1 MDKFSKMLVRI
12 SVIFTSIYFVL
23 IAILALVY
31 GENYFNDTYIVLIE
45 YTCYG
50 IFIFDF
56 AILLKYVEL
65 KNKRKTMVAKSNNKI
80 SKLKADAYDLLKEE
94 VSKLSG
100 LKKILFDTVFSRLLD
115 ILSEDCS
122 ENDVAQAINS
132 IEKVNSEYVRE
143 DDFLNYDGAMRLLG
157 YSSNRVGFSNLMK
170 KHNIK
175 QQVFRNQKVGFKKS
189 EILAL
194 KSELEAEQKAK
205 KAKEKPYKQ
214 NKAVNKKPRLSN
226 MEKMY

>member
-1 MDKFSKMLVRI
+1 MI
-12 SVIFTSIYFVL
+12 
-23 IAILALVY
+23 
-31 GENYFNDTYIVLIE
+31 
-45 YTCYG
+45 
-50 IFIFDF
+50 
-56 AILLKYVEL
+56 
-65 KNKRKTMVAKSNNKI
+65 AKSNNKI

-143 DDFLNYDGAMRLLG
+143 DDFLNYDAGLKLLG
-157 YSSNRVGFSNLMK
+157 YSNNRVAFSNLMK
-170 KHNIK
+170 KHGIK
-175 QQVFRNQKVGFKKS
+175 QQLFRNQKIGFKKS

-194 KSELEAEQKAK
+194 KAELEAEREINRKGKVYKLRPSNRPQ
-205 KAKEKPYKQ
+205 KPYIPKI
-214 NKAVNKKPRLSN
+214 NKLD
-226 MEKMY
+226 

>member
-1 MDKFSKMLVRI
+1 MV
-12 SVIFTSIYFVL
+12 T
-23 IAILALVY
+23 
-31 GENYFNDTYIVLIE
+31 
-45 YTCYG
+45 
-50 IFIFDF
+50 
-56 AILLKYVEL
+56 
-65 KNKRKTMVAKSNNKI
+65 KNNNKI
-80 SKLKADAYDLLKEE
+80 SKIKADAYDLLKEE

-157 YSSNRVGFSNLMK
+157 YSSNLMK
-170 KHNIK
+170 KHGIK

>member
-1 MDKFSKMLVRI
+1 MV
-12 SVIFTSIYFVL
+12 T
-23 IAILALVY
+23 
-31 GENYFNDTYIVLIE
+31 
-45 YTCYG
+45 
-50 IFIFDF
+50 
-56 AILLKYVEL
+56 
-65 KNKRKTMVAKSNNKI
+65 KNNNKI
-80 SKLKADAYDLLKEE
+80 SKIKADAYDLLKEE

-132 IEKVNSEYVRE
+132 IEKVNSEYVRPT
-143 DDFLNYDGAMRLLG
+143 DVLNYDESMRVLNF
-157 YSSNRVGFSNLMK
+157 SNNRVGFKRLMDAK
-170 KHNIK
+170 GIE
-175 QQVFRNQKVGFKKS
+175 QVIFKNRKIGYRKS

-214 NKAVNKKPRLSN
+214 NKAVNKKPILSN

>member
-1 MDKFSKMLVRI
+1 MV
-12 SVIFTSIYFVL
+12 T
-23 IAILALVY
+23 
-31 GENYFNDTYIVLIE
+31 
-45 YTCYG
+45 
-50 IFIFDF
+50 
-56 AILLKYVEL
+56 
-65 KNKRKTMVAKSNNKI
+65 KNNNKI

-115 ILSEDCS
+115 ILSEDFS

-170 KHNIK
+170 RHNIK

-205 KAKEKPYKQ
+205 RAKEKPYKQ
-214 NKAVNKKPRLSN
+214 NSKAVNKKPKLSN

>member
-1 MDKFSKMLVRI
+1 MV
-12 SVIFTSIYFVL
+12 T
-23 IAILALVY
+23 
-31 GENYFNDTYIVLIE
+31 
-45 YTCYG
+45 
-50 IFIFDF
+50 
-56 AILLKYVEL
+56 
-65 KNKRKTMVAKSNNKI
+65 KNNNKI

-132 IEKVNSEYVRE
+132 IEKVNSEYVRPT
-143 DDFLNYDGAMRLLG
+143 DVLNYDESMRILNF
-157 YSSNRVGFSNLMK
+157 SNNRVGFKHLMDAK
-170 KHNIK
+170 GIE
-175 QQVFRNQKVGFKKS
+175 QVIFKNRKIGYRKS

-205 KAKEKPYKQ
+205 RAKEKPYKQ
-214 NKAVNKKPRLSN
+214 NSKAVNKKPRLSN

>member
-1 MDKFSKMLVRI
+1 MV
-12 SVIFTSIYFVL
+12 T
-23 IAILALVY
+23 
-31 GENYFNDTYIVLIE
+31 
-45 YTCYG
+45 
-50 IFIFDF
+50 
-56 AILLKYVEL
+56 
-65 KNKRKTMVAKSNNKI
+65 KNNNKI

-132 IEKVNSEYVRE
+132 IEKVNSEYVR
-143 DDFLNYDGAMRLLG
+143 
-157 YSSNRVGFSNLMK
+157 RVAFSNLMK

>member
-1 MDKFSKMLVRI
+1 MV
-12 SVIFTSIYFVL
+12 T
-23 IAILALVY
+23 
-31 GENYFNDTYIVLIE
+31 
-45 YTCYG
+45 
-50 IFIFDF
+50 
-56 AILLKYVEL
+56 
-65 KNKRKTMVAKSNNKI
+65 KNNNKI

-143 DDFLNYDGAMRLLG
+143 DDFLNYDAGLKLLG
-157 YSSNRVGFSNLMK
+157 YSNNRVAFSNLMK
-170 KHNIK
+170 KHGIK

>member
-1 MDKFSKMLVRI
+1 MEYSSSMEVLDLTI
-12 SVIFTSIYFVL
+12 SLTSYHL
-23 IAILALVY
+23 
-31 GENYFNDTYIVLIE
+31 E
-45 YTCYG
+45 YG
-50 IFIFDF
+50 ILFQFLSLSLVCLQALYYLF

-143 DDFLNYDGAMRLLG
+143 DDFLNYDGEMRLLG

-170 KHNIK
+170 RHNIK

>member
-1 MDKFSKMLVRI
+1 MV
-12 SVIFTSIYFVL
+12 T
-23 IAILALVY
+23 
-31 GENYFNDTYIVLIE
+31 
-45 YTCYG
+45 
-50 IFIFDF
+50 
-56 AILLKYVEL
+56 
-65 KNKRKTMVAKSNNKI
+65 KNNNKI

-170 KHNIK
+170 KHGIK

-205 KAKEKPYKQ
+205 KSKGET
-214 NKAVNKKPRLSN
+214 L
-226 MEKMY
+226 

>member
-1 MDKFSKMLVRI
+1 MEYSSSMEVLDLTI
-12 SVIFTSIYFVL
+12 SLTSYRL
-23 IAILALVY
+23 
-31 GENYFNDTYIVLIE
+31 E
-45 YTCYG
+45 YG
-50 IFIFDF
+50 ILFRFLSLSLVCLQALYYLFVIS
-56 AILLKYVEL
+56 LKYVEL
-65 KNKRKTMVAKSNNKI
+65 KNKRKAMVTKNNNNI

-143 DDFLNYDGAMRLLG
+143 DDFLNYDAGLKLLG
-157 YSSNRVGFSNLMK
+157 YSNNRVAFSNLMK
-170 KHNIK
+170 KHGIK
-175 QQVFRNQKVGFKKS
+175 KQVFRNQKVGFKKS

>member
-1 MDKFSKMLVRI
+1 
-12 SVIFTSIYFVL
+12 
-23 IAILALVY
+23 
-31 GENYFNDTYIVLIE
+31 
-45 YTCYG
+45 
-50 IFIFDF
+50 
-56 AILLKYVEL
+56 
-65 KNKRKTMVAKSNNKI
+65 MVAKSNNKI

-132 IEKVNSEYVRE
+132 I
-143 DDFLNYDGAMRLLG
+143 NYDGAMRLLG

-170 KHNIK
+170 RHNIK

-205 KAKEKPYKQ
+205 RAKDKPYKQ
-214 NKAVNKKPRLSN
+214 NSKAVNKKPKLSN

>member
-1 MDKFSKMLVRI
+1 MI
-12 SVIFTSIYFVL
+12 
-23 IAILALVY
+23 
-31 GENYFNDTYIVLIE
+31 
-45 YTCYG
+45 
-50 IFIFDF
+50 
-56 AILLKYVEL
+56 
-65 KNKRKTMVAKSNNKI
+65 AKSNNKI

-143 DDFLNYDGAMRLLG
+143 DDFLNYDAGLKLLG
-157 YSSNRVGFSNLMK
+157 YSNNRVAFSNLMK
-170 KHNIK
+170 KHGIK
-175 QQVFRNQKVGFKKS
+175 LQLFRNQKIGFKKS

-194 KSELEAEQKAK
+194 KAELEAEREINRKGKVYKLRPSNRPQ
-205 KAKEKPYKQ
+205 KPYIPKI
-214 NKAVNKKPRLSN
+214 NKLD
-226 MEKMY
+226 